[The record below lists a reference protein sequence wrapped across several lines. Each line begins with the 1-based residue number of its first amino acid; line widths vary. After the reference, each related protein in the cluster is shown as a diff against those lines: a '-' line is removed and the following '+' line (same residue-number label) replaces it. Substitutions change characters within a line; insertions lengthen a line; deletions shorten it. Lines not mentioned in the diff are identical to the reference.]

1 MQIKTRRRIEWC
13 FLGFGILC
21 LGIYAGARL
30 HGSLGLKIAE
40 WRFERDSESAQV
52 AGAGRRQFAFKGDLA
67 DYSIWSEKRVA
78 AYKQTLAMHFDPPL
92 AMLRLPKLKLQ
103 VPVFNGTDELVLNR
117 GAGRIEGTAM
127 PGGSGNLGIAAHR
140 DGFFRS
146 LKDVEVGDK
155 LELAT
160 LEGIITYAIDDI
172 EIVFPNN
179 VSVLQPRPRPSV
191 TLVTCYPFYFIGDAP
206 QRFIVHASQI
216 RDDRI
221 PTSATAAVQTA
232 SGTRYVAR

>member
-1 MQIKTRRRIEWC
+1 MSIKTRRRIELC
-13 FLGFGILC
+13 FLAIGILC
-21 LGIYAGARL
+21 LAIYAVARL
-30 HGSLGLKIAE
+30 QGSLGRTIAE
-40 WRFERDSESAQV
+40 WRFDRDSSRV
-52 AGAGRRQFAFKGDLA
+52 ASGAGPRQFAFRDDLA

-78 AYKQTLAMHFDPPL
+78 AYKQTLLMKFDPPL

-103 VPVFNGTDELVLNR
+103 VPIFEGTDELVLNR
-117 GAGRIEGTAM
+117 GAGRIQGTAM
-127 PGGSGNLGIAAHR
+127 PGGAGNLGIAAHR

-172 EIVFPNN
+172 EIVFPDN
-179 VSVLQPRPRPSV
+179 VSVLQPRNRPSV

-216 RDDRI
+216 RDDRV
-221 PTSATAAVQTA
+221 PRSATAAVQTA
-232 SGTRYVAR
+232 SGSEVVR

>member
-1 MQIKTRRRIEWC
+1 MRIKTRRIIERC
-13 FLGFGILC
+13 LFGIGIVCLGF
-21 LGIYAGARL
+21 YAVARL
-30 HGSLGLKIAE
+30 QGSLGRSIAV
-40 WRFERDSESAQV
+40 WRFDRDSSRV
-52 AGAGRRQFAFKGDLA
+52 AGAGPRKFAFRGDLA
-67 DYSIWSEKRVA
+67 DYSLWSEKRVA
-78 AYKQTLAMHFDPPL
+78 AYKQTLLMQFDRPL
-92 AMLRLPKLKLQ
+92 AILRLPKLKLQ
-103 VPVFNGTDELVLNR
+103 VPVFNGTDELILNR

-127 PGGSGNLGIAAHR
+127 PGAAGNLGIAAHR

-160 LEGIITYAIDDI
+160 LDGIITYAIDDI

-221 PTSATAAVQTA
+221 PASSTAAVQTV
-232 SGTRYVAR
+232 SGSEVAR

>member
-1 MQIKTRRRIEWC
+1 MRIETRRRIERG
-13 FLGFGILC
+13 FLVIGILC
-21 LGIYAGARL
+21 LAIYAVAWL
-30 HGSLGLKIAE
+30 HGSLGSNIAE
-40 WRFERDSESAQV
+40 WRFALASTPV
-52 AGAGRRQFAFKGDLA
+52 AGSRHFAFRGDLA
-67 DYSIWSEKRVA
+67 DYSLWSEKRVA
-78 AYKQTLAMHFDPPL
+78 AYKQTLAMQFDPPL
-92 AMLRLPKLKLQ
+92 AMLRLPKLRLQ
-103 VPVFNGTDELVLNR
+103 VPVFNGTGELILNR

-127 PGGSGNLGIAAHR
+127 PGGVGNLGIAAHR

-146 LKDVEVGDK
+146 LKDVEVGDR

-160 LEGIITYAIDDI
+160 VDGIITYAIDDI

-221 PTSATAAVQTA
+221 PASSTAAVQTV
-232 SGTRYVAR
+232 SGSEVAR

>member
-13 FLGFGILC
+13 LLGFGILC
-21 LGIYAGARL
+21 LAIYAVARL
-30 HGSLGLKIAE
+30 HGTLGAKIAE

-52 AGAGRRQFAFKGDLA
+52 AGTGPRRFAFKGDLA
-67 DYSIWSEKRVA
+67 DYSLWSEKRVA
-78 AYKQTLAMHFDPPL
+78 AYKQTLAMHFDAPL

-117 GAGRIEGTAM
+117 GAGRIQGTAM
-127 PGGSGNLGIAAHR
+127 PGGAGNLGIAAHR

-160 LEGIITYAIDDI
+160 LDGIITYAIDEI
-172 EIVFPNN
+172 EIVFPDN

-221 PTSATAAVQTA
+221 PAAATAAVQATSGA
-232 SGTRYVAR
+232 SEVAR